1 MTIVSATALSST
13 VSTTAIVS
21 EFAGGQSSNVAMTIG
36 IGLNKDSDAVYFRY
50 ADEAGEQPT
59 ALLTA
64 TGRHLS
70 TLGNVT
76 LVDVGLY
83 EPNDEYNTLK
93 VNITLQSSAGTQV
106 MVTAGLTTFWS
117 MSVIGGLLAMLLG
130 GDVTCPFNLDTWK
143 GNKGKIKPCFGAVK
157 ISGTSMRNDELYTS
171 LTDARSDGNKKRV
184 EEIMRDAVQV
194 LHSALNVDAV
204 DVAVDEPLT
213 SGQQEVLA
221 DF

>member
-1 MTIVSATALSST
+1 MTIVSTAAVTSST
-13 VSTTAIVS
+13 SSIVS
-21 EFAGGQSSNVAMTIG
+21 EFSGGQSSNVAMTIG

-50 ADEAGEQPT
+50 ADEAGEQPI

-64 TGRHLS
+64 SGRHLS

-117 MSVIGGLLAMLLG
+117 MSVLGGLMSILVG

-157 ISGTSMRNDELYTS
+157 IAGQAMRNDDLYNS
-171 LTDARSDGNKKRV
+171 LTDARTDGNKPKV
-184 EEIMRDAVQV
+184 EAIMRDAVDV
-194 LHSALNVDAV
+194 LHKALNVDAV
-204 DVAVDEPLT
+204 DVAVEPSAVEELT
-213 SGQQEVLA
+213 QVLDA